1 MSDTYYVSGPT
12 LDRRQV
18 WIAAVNGAVLWF
30 VAVLLL
36 RWLGPM
42 GIHEGVN
49 RVILYAL
56 VVPGT
61 YPFNLL
67 IGRIARL
74 QKGQMVQTLALGTA
88 VATVLDGAALA
99 WAPTLYGP
107 TADLHMGAATVI
119 LWGAGVGILLAFWM
133 DRLASCCSG
142 R

>member
-1 MSDTYYVSGPT
+1 MMSDTYYVSGPT
-12 LDRRQV
+12 LDRRQF
-18 WIAAVNGAVLWF
+18 WIAAANGAVLWF
-30 VAVLLL
+30 AAVLLL

-42 GIHEGVN
+42 GIHDGAN

-74 QKGQMVQTLALGTA
+74 QKGQMVQALALGTA
-88 VATVLDGAALA
+88 VAMVLDGVALA
-99 WAPTLYGP
+99 WAPTLYGA
-107 TADLHMGAATVI
+107 TIDLHMGAATVI

-133 DRLASCCSG
+133 DR
-142 R
+142 